1 MDKLYRHRPSPTA
14 DATLFTQFAL
24 TSPYSKT
31 PGRLRTYDL
40 KSDALSLLS
49 SESRGH
55 IRSVEMERV
64 GCSCNSRN
72 QQRNLYI
79 PPVPNG

>member
-40 KSDALSLLS
+40 KSDGLSLFS
-49 SESRGH
+49 SELRGH
-55 IRSVEMERV
+55 IRSVERERGELFV
-64 GCSCNSRN
+64 QLTEISSDPTCS
-72 QQRNLYI
+72 
-79 PPVPNG
+79 